1 MCLKEMSTFLQERLR
16 RHQNTVPSTIFNIFI
31 NSYLQA
37 RDVVE
42 RLTSIYKVLDL
53 ISNKHTKKLFMS
65 SMFNS
70 TFPRTENILISNT
83 N

>member
-1 MCLKEMSTFLQERLR
+1 MKERLR
-16 RHQNTVPSTIFNIFI
+16 RHQNTVPSTIFSMFI
-31 NSYLQA
+31 NSCFQA
-37 RDVVE
+37 RDVAE
-42 RLTSIYKVLDL
+42 RLTNIYKVLDL

-70 TFPRTENILISNT
+70 TFPRTETILISNT